1 MCNISHLIIHYLFYV
16 CGNSA
21 VLDDCI
27 AWHMYHHIPT
37 TTTKKTACHTR
48 VRVVLIQQT
57 HGMAVPWVEQTKSP
71 SCAHTPDQIGTCEA
85 LICGTYCSKPR
96 LHNPSRYIPRQW
108 NTIEQPCHAGNLGT
122 LRSIHVLTITAN
134 VGAFT
139 TFYWRFSNHQSCILG
154 REPWVNLVS
163 VLRPRFK
170 HKWNDIQ
177 GQMSVVS
184 SNMIM
189 GEGNPRVVGGWVLLP
204 LVGERFMVW
213 WGGCLWQPPLRFE
226 SSFWG
231 LKSSFSS
238 LPEPSFLDLRSR
250 FSKNSNNLK
259 YNYRY
264 PSCCND

>member
-1 MCNISHLIIHYLFYV
+1 MHPTNPHTLPILFMIGAILSGTCLHRTV
-16 CGNSA
+16 SFPRRRQN
-21 VLDDCI
+21 
-27 AWHMYHHIPT
+27 
-37 TTTKKTACHTR
+37 KTACHTR
-48 VRVVLIQQT
+48 VRVVSIQQT
-57 HGMAVPWVEQTKSP
+57 HGTAVPWVGQTKSP

-170 HKWNDIQ
+170 HK
-177 GQMSVVS
+177 
-184 SNMIM
+184 
-189 GEGNPRVVGGWVLLP
+189 
-204 LVGERFMVW
+204 
-213 WGGCLWQPPLRFE
+213 
-226 SSFWG
+226 
-231 LKSSFSS
+231 
-238 LPEPSFLDLRSR
+238 
-250 FSKNSNNLK
+250 
-259 YNYRY
+259 
-264 PSCCND
+264 